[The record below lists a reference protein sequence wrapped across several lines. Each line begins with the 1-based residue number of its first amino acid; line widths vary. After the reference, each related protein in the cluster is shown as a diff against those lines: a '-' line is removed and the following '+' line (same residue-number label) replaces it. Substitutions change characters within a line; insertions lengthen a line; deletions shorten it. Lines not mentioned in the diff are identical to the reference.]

1 LLERSLLAIRDDRA
15 EGSMRQIT
23 LGDRLRYR
31 FDNTI
36 SRGTVALIGWLF
48 VLLAA
53 LVFASSLVV
62 YATGVAPEAGGR
74 RLGFLETLWLSLM
87 RTIDPGGVGGDQG
100 SWPFLLSML
109 AVTAGG
115 ILVFSTLIG
124 VIFAGIDSKLDEL
137 RKGRSFVVE
146 KGHTVVYGWSSE
158 VFSVISELVVANES
172 RPSACV
178 AVLANKDKVERED
191 EIRDR
196 VRKTKNTRVICR
208 TGDPIDIDDLEL
220 VNPHEAR
227 SIIVLPPEGE
237 DADSRVIKTILA
249 LTNNPN
255 RRKEPYHI
263 VSRMREPE
271 NLGVAQ
277 MVGGAEVELVPVD
290 DLIARI
296 TAQTCRQSGLSV
308 VYTDLLDF
316 GGDEIYFRHEP
327 RLVEIAFGEALTAY
341 ESCSVIGLRTGN
353 GRIELNPPMETEI
366 TAEDALILIAED
378 DSAIALSE
386 NADPKVEAGAIRR
399 PRPHREKPE
408 RTLILGWNERAPM
421 MIAHLDRYVSSGS
434 EVTVVTPEGA
444 GLPTTFDELEHQ
456 AVNVRT
462 GNTSDR
468 RTLDALEV
476 PAYDHVI
483 VLSYSDGSDDA
494 DSRTLVSLLHLREI
508 AEHSGRSFS
517 IVSEMLDDRNREL
530 AEIARADDFI
540 VSDRLVSLMMCQ
552 VSENKEYAAVFE
564 ELIDPKGSELYLK
577 PAEEYVKPGVPL
589 SFYTIVEAARRRGE
603 VAVGYRVKA
612 EAGDSRKSYGV
623 RLNPAKSQ
631 RIEFAEG
638 DKVIVLAVS

>member
-1 LLERSLLAIRDDRA
+1 
-15 EGSMRQIT
+15 MRKIT
-23 LGDRLRYR
+23 LADRLRYR

-124 VIFAGIDSKLDEL
+124 VIFTGIDSKLDEL

-146 KGHTVVYGWSSE
+146 KGHTVVYGWSLE
-158 VFSVISELVVANES
+158 VFSVVSELIVANES
-172 RPSACV
+172 RPSSCV
-178 AVLANKDKVERED
+178 AVLAQKDKVEMED

-196 VRKTKNTRVICR
+196 VGKKKNTRVVCR
-208 TGDPIDIDDLEL
+208 TGDPIDIDDLER

-327 RLVEIAFGEALTAY
+327 RLVEIAFGEALTAF
-341 ESCSVIGLRTGN
+341 ESCSLIGLRKGD

-386 NADPKVEAGAIRR
+386 NADPKIDAGAIRK
-399 PRPHREKPE
+399 PKPHREKPE
-408 RTLILGWNERAPM
+408 RTLILGWNDRAPKL
-421 MIAHLDRYVSSGS
+421 IAHLDRYVSPGS

-444 GLPTTFDELEHQ
+444 GLPTRFDELEHQ
-456 AVNVRT
+456 TVNVHT
-462 GNTSDR
+462 GNTSNR

-483 VLSYSDGSDDA
+483 VLSYSEGSDA

-508 AEHSGRSFS
+508 AERSGRSFS

-564 ELIDPKGSELYLK
+564 ELIDPEGSELYLK
-577 PAEEYVKPGVPL
+577 PAEEYVRPGVTL
-589 SFYTIVEAARRRGE
+589 SFYTVVEAVRRRGE

-612 EAGDSRKSYGV
+612 EAGDPRMSYGV
-623 RLNPAKSQ
+623 RLNPAKSR
-631 RIEFAEG
+631 RIEFVEG
-638 DKVIVLAVS
+638 DKVIVLAES

>member
-172 RPSACV
+172 RPSACI
-178 AVLANKDKVERED
+178 AVLADKDKVEMED

-196 VRKTKNTRVICR
+196 VGKTKNTRVVCR
-208 TGDPIDIDDLEL
+208 TGDPIDIDDLER

-227 SIIVLPPEGE
+227 SIIVLPPERE
-237 DADSRVIKTILA
+237 DADSQVIKTILA

-421 MIAHLDRYVSSGS
+421 MIAHLDRYVSPGS

-564 ELIDPKGSELYLK
+564 ELIDPEGSELYLK
-577 PAEEYVKPGVPL
+577 PADEYVRLGLPL
-589 SFYTIVEAARRRGE
+589 SFYTVVEAVRRRGE

>member
-1 LLERSLLAIRDDRA
+1 
-15 EGSMRQIT
+15 MRKIT
-23 LGDRLRYR
+23 LADRLRYR

-48 VLLAA
+48 VLLAV
-53 LVFASSLVV
+53 LVLASSLVV
-62 YATGVAPEAGGR
+62 YATGLAPEAGGR
-74 RLGFLETLWLSLM
+74 RPGFLETLWLSLM

-124 VIFAGIDSKLDEL
+124 IIFTGIDNKLDEL

-146 KGHTVVYGWSSE
+146 KGHTVVYGWSLE
-158 VFSVISELVVANES
+158 VFSVVSELIVANES
-172 RPSACV
+172 RPSSCV
-178 AVLANKDKVERED
+178 AVLAEKDKVEMED

-196 VRKTKNTRVICR
+196 VGKTKNTRVVCR
-208 TGDPIDIDDLEL
+208 TGDPIDIDDLEI

-227 SIIVLPPEGE
+227 SIIVLPPEGGE
-237 DADSRVIKTILA
+237 ADSRVIKTILA
-249 LTNNPN
+249 LTNNPS
-255 RRKEPYHI
+255 RREEPYHI

-316 GGDEIYFRHEP
+316 GGDEIYFHHEP
-327 RLVEIAFGEALTAY
+327 RLVGRTFGETLAAY

-353 GRIELNPPMETEI
+353 DRIELNPPMETDV

-378 DSAIALSE
+378 DSAIVLSE
-386 NADPKVEAGAIRR
+386 DTDPEVDAGVIRKLR
-399 PRPHREKPE
+399 PRIEKPE
-408 RTLILGWNERAPM
+408 RTLVLGWNDRAPT
-421 MIAHLDRYVSSGS
+421 MIAHLDRYVPPGS
-434 EVTVVTPEGA
+434 EVTVVAPEGA
-444 GLPTTFDELEHQ
+444 GLPTRFDELAHQ
-456 AVNVRT
+456 TVSIRT

-476 PAYDHVI
+476 PSYDHII
-483 VLSYSDGSDDA
+483 VLSYFDGSGSDDA
-494 DSRTLVSLLHLREI
+494 DSRTLVSLLHLRGI
-508 AEHSGRSFS
+508 AERSGRSFS

-552 VSENKEYAAVFE
+552 VSENKEYAAVVE
-564 ELIDPKGSELYLK
+564 ELIDPEGSEVYLK
-577 PAEEYVKPGVPL
+577 PADEYVESGVPL
-589 SFYTIVEAARRRGE
+589 SFYTVVEAARRRGE
-603 VAVGYRVKA
+603 MAVGYRVMA
-612 EAGDSRKSYGV
+612 EAGDPRKSYGV
-623 RLNPAKSQ
+623 HLNPAKSR

-638 DKVIVLAVS
+638 DKVIVLAES

>member
-1 LLERSLLAIRDDRA
+1 
-15 EGSMRQIT
+15 MRKIT
-23 LGDRLRYR
+23 LADRLRYR

-74 RLGFLETLWLSLM
+74 RLGFFETVWLSLM
-87 RTIDPGGVGGDQG
+87 RTIDPGCVGGDQG

-124 VIFAGIDSKLDEL
+124 VIFTGIDSKLDEL

-146 KGHTVVYGWSSE
+146 KGHTVLYGLSSE
-158 VFSVISELVVANES
+158 VFSIISELVVANES

-178 AVLANKDKVERED
+178 AVLADKDKVEMED

-196 VRKTKNTRVICR
+196 VGKTKNTRVVCR
-208 TGDPIDIDDLEL
+208 TGDPIDIDDLER

-237 DADSRVIKTILA
+237 DADSRVIKSILA

-271 NLGVAQ
+271 NLSVAQ

-327 RLVEIAFGEALTAY
+327 RLVEITFGESLTAY
-341 ESCSVIGLRTGN
+341 ESCSVIGLRTGDGN
-353 GRIELNPPMETEI
+353 IELNPPMETEI

-378 DSAIALSE
+378 DGAIALSE
-386 NADPKVEAGAIRR
+386 NTDHKVDAGAIRKPR
-399 PRPHREKPE
+399 PRQEKPE
-408 RTLILGWNERAPM
+408 RTLILGWNDRAPM
-421 MIAHLDRYVSSGS
+421 MIAHLDRFVPPSS

-444 GLPTTFDELEHQ
+444 GLPTRFDELEHQ
-456 AVNVRT
+456 TVNVRA

-483 VLSYSDGSDDA
+483 VLSYSDGSDADDA

-508 AEHSGRSFS
+508 AEHSGRPFS

-540 VSDRLVSLMMCQ
+540 VSDRLASLMMCQ
-552 VSENKEYAAVFE
+552 VSANKEYAAVFE
-564 ELIDPKGSELYLK
+564 ELIDPEGSELYLK
-577 PAEEYVKPGVPL
+577 PAEEYVRPGVPL
-589 SFYTIVEAARRRGE
+589 SFYTVVDAVRRRGE
-603 VAVGYRVKA
+603 IAVGYRVKA
-612 EAGDSRKSYGV
+612 EAGDPRKSYGV
-623 RLNPAKSQ
+623 RLNPTKSR

-638 DKVIVLAVS
+638 DKVIVLAES

>member
-1 LLERSLLAIRDDRA
+1 
-15 EGSMRQIT
+15 MRKIT
-23 LGDRLRYR
+23 LADRLRYR

-53 LVFASSLVV
+53 LIFASSLVV

-74 RLGFLETLWLSLM
+74 RLGFLEILWLSLM

-124 VIFAGIDSKLDEL
+124 VIFTGIESKLDEL

-146 KGHTVVYGWSSE
+146 KEHTVVYGWSSE

-178 AVLANKDKVERED
+178 AVLAHKDKVEMED

-196 VRKTKNTRVICR
+196 VGKTKNTRVICR

-220 VNPHEAR
+220 VNPHKAR

-255 RRKEPYHI
+255 RREDPYHI
-263 VSRMREPE
+263 VSRMRDPE
-271 NLGVAQ
+271 NLSVAR
-277 MVGGAEVELVPVD
+277 MVGGSEVELVPVD

-296 TAQTCRQSGLSV
+296 TAQTCRQSGLSG

-316 GGDEIYFRHEP
+316 GGDEIYFFHEP
-327 RLVEIAFGEALTAY
+327 RLAGRTFQEALTAH
-341 ESCSVIGLRTGN
+341 ENCSVIGLSAGN
-353 GRIELNPPMETEI
+353 GRIQLNPPMDTRVSPQ
-366 TAEDALILIAED
+366 DAMILIAED
-378 DSAIALSE
+378 DSKISLSE
-386 NADPKVEAGAIRR
+386 NAEPEVDVGAIRKPL
-399 PRPHREKPE
+399 PRERKPE
-408 RTLILGWNERAPM
+408 RTLVLGWNDRAPT
-421 MIAHLDRYVSSGS
+421 MIAQLDGYVSAGS
-434 EVTVVTPEGA
+434 EVTVVAPDGA
-444 GLPTTFDELEHQ
+444 GLPARFDGLTHQTVTFR
-456 AVNVRT
+456 A
-462 GNTSDR
+462 GNTTDR
-468 RTLDALEV
+468 RMLDALGV
-476 PAYDHVI
+476 PSYDHVI
-483 VLSYSDGSDDA
+483 VLSYSDELGHEEA
-494 DSRTLVSLLHLREI
+494 DSRTLVTLLHLREI
-508 AEHSGRSFS
+508 ADRSDRSFS

-552 VSENKEYAAVFE
+552 V
-564 ELIDPKGSELYLK
+564 
-577 PAEEYVKPGVPL
+577 
-589 SFYTIVEAARRRGE
+589 
-603 VAVGYRVKA
+603 
-612 EAGDSRKSYGV
+612 
-623 RLNPAKSQ
+623 
-631 RIEFAEG
+631 
-638 DKVIVLAVS
+638 

>member
-172 RPSACV
+172 RPSACI
-178 AVLANKDKVERED
+178 AVLADKDKVEMED

-196 VRKTKNTRVICR
+196 VGKTKNTRVVCR
-208 TGDPIDIDDLEL
+208 TGDPIDIDDLER

-227 SIIVLPPEGE
+227 SIIVLPPERE
-237 DADSRVIKTILA
+237 DADSQVIKTILA

-421 MIAHLDRYVSSGS
+421 MIAHLDRYVSPGS

-468 RTLDALEV
+468 RTLDTLEV

-564 ELIDPKGSELYLK
+564 ELIDPEGSELYLK
-577 PAEEYVKPGVPL
+577 PADEYVRPGVPL
-589 SFYTIVEAARRRGE
+589 SFYTVVEAVRRRGE

-612 EAGDSRKSYGV
+612 EADDPQISYGV
-623 RLNPAKSQ
+623 RLNPAKSR

-638 DKVIVLAVS
+638 DKVIVLAES

>member
-1 LLERSLLAIRDDRA
+1 
-15 EGSMRQIT
+15 MRKIT
-23 LGDRLRYR
+23 LADRLRYR

-48 VLLAA
+48 VLLAV
-53 LVFASSLVV
+53 LVLASSLVV
-62 YATGVAPEAGGR
+62 YATGLAPEAGGR
-74 RLGFLETLWLSLM
+74 RPGFLETLWLSLM

-124 VIFAGIDSKLDEL
+124 IIFTGIDNKLDEL

-146 KGHTVVYGWSSE
+146 KGHTVVYGWSLE
-158 VFSVISELVVANES
+158 VFSVVSELIVANES
-172 RPSACV
+172 RPSPCV
-178 AVLANKDKVERED
+178 AVLAQKDKVEMED

-196 VRKTKNTRVICR
+196 VGKTKNTRVVCR
-208 TGDPIDIDDLEL
+208 TGDPIDIDDLEI

-227 SIIVLPPEGE
+227 SIIVLPPEGGE
-237 DADSRVIKTILA
+237 ADSRVIKTILA
-249 LTNNPN
+249 LTNNPS
-255 RRKEPYHI
+255 RREEPYHI

-316 GGDEIYFRHEP
+316 GGDEIYFHHEP
-327 RLVEIAFGEALTAY
+327 RLVGRTFGETLAAY

-353 GRIELNPPMETEI
+353 DRIELNPPMETDV

-378 DSAIALSE
+378 DSAIVLSE
-386 NADPKVEAGAIRR
+386 DTDPEVDAGVIRKPR
-399 PRPHREKPE
+399 PRIEKPE
-408 RTLILGWNERAPM
+408 RTLVLGWNDRAPT
-421 MIAHLDRYVSSGS
+421 MIAHLDRYVPPGS
-434 EVTVVTPEGA
+434 EVTVVAPEGA
-444 GLPTTFDELEHQ
+444 GLPTRFDELAHQ
-456 AVNVRT
+456 TVSIRT

-476 PAYDHVI
+476 PSYDHII
-483 VLSYSDGSDDA
+483 VLSYFDGSGSDDA

-508 AEHSGRSFS
+508 AERSGRSFS

-552 VSENKEYAAVFE
+552 VSENKEYAAVVE
-564 ELIDPKGSELYLK
+564 ELIDPEGSEVYLK
-577 PAEEYVKPGVPL
+577 PADEYVESSVPL
-589 SFYTIVEAARRRGE
+589 SFYTVVEAARRRGE
-603 VAVGYRVKA
+603 MAVGYRVMA
-612 EAGDSRKSYGV
+612 EAGDPRKSYGV
-623 RLNPAKSQ
+623 HLNPAKSR

-638 DKVIVLAVS
+638 DKVIVLAES

>member
-1 LLERSLLAIRDDRA
+1 
-15 EGSMRQIT
+15 MRKIT
-23 LGDRLRYR
+23 LADRLRYR

-124 VIFAGIDSKLDEL
+124 VIFTGIESKLDEL

-146 KGHTVVYGWSSE
+146 KEHTVVYGWTSE

-178 AVLANKDKVERED
+178 AVLAHKDKVEMED

-196 VRKTKNTRVICR
+196 VGKTKNTRVICR

-271 NLGVAQ
+271 NLSVAQ
-277 MVGGAEVELVPVD
+277 MVGRAEVELVPVD

-327 RLVEIAFGEALTAY
+327 RLVEIAFGEALTAF
-341 ESCSVIGLRTGN
+341 ESCSLIGLRKGD

-386 NADPKVEAGAIRR
+386 NADPKIDAGAIRK
-399 PRPHREKPE
+399 PKPHREKPE
-408 RTLILGWNERAPM
+408 RTLILGWNDRAPK
-421 MIAHLDRYVSSGS
+421 MIAHLDRYVSPGS

-444 GLPTTFDELEHQ
+444 GLPTRFDELEHQ
-456 AVNVRT
+456 TVNVHT
-462 GNTSDR
+462 GNTSNR

-483 VLSYSDGSDDA
+483 VLSYSDGSDA

-508 AEHSGRSFS
+508 AERSGRSFS

-564 ELIDPKGSELYLK
+564 ELIDPEGSELYLK
-577 PAEEYVKPGVPL
+577 PADEYVRPGVPL
-589 SFYTIVEAARRRGE
+589 SFYTVVEAVRRRGE

-612 EAGDSRKSYGV
+612 EAGDPQISYGV
-623 RLNPAKSQ
+623 RLNPAKSR

-638 DKVIVLAVS
+638 DKVIVLAES

>member
-1 LLERSLLAIRDDRA
+1 
-15 EGSMRQIT
+15 MRKIT
-23 LGDRLRYR
+23 LADRLRYR

-48 VLLAA
+48 VLLAV
-53 LVFASSLVV
+53 LVLASSLVV
-62 YATGVAPEAGGR
+62 YATGLAPEAGGR
-74 RLGFLETLWLSLM
+74 RPGFLETLWLSLM

-124 VIFAGIDSKLDEL
+124 IIFTGIDNKLDEL

-146 KGHTVVYGWSSE
+146 KGHTVVYGWSLE
-158 VFSVISELVVANES
+158 VFSVVSELIVANES
-172 RPSACV
+172 RPSSCV
-178 AVLANKDKVERED
+178 ALLAQKDKVEMED

-196 VRKTKNTRVICR
+196 VGKTKNTRVVCR
-208 TGDPIDIDDLEL
+208 TGDPIDIDDLEI

-227 SIIVLPPEGE
+227 SIIVLPPEGGE
-237 DADSRVIKTILA
+237 ADSRVIKTILA
-249 LTNNPN
+249 LTNNPS
-255 RRKEPYHI
+255 RREEPYHI

-316 GGDEIYFRHEP
+316 GGDEIYFHHEP
-327 RLVEIAFGEALTAY
+327 RLVGRTFGETLAAY

-353 GRIELNPPMETEI
+353 DRIELNPPMETEV
-366 TAEDALILIAED
+366 TAVDALILIAED
-378 DSAIALSE
+378 DSAIVLSE
-386 NADPKVEAGAIRR
+386 DTDPEVDAGVIRKPR
-399 PRPHREKPE
+399 PRIEKPE
-408 RTLILGWNERAPM
+408 RTLVLGWNDRAPT
-421 MIAHLDRYVSSGS
+421 MIAHLDRYVPPGS
-434 EVTVVTPEGA
+434 EVTVVAPEGA
-444 GLPTTFDELEHQ
+444 GLPTRFDELGHQ
-456 AVNVRT
+456 TVSVRT

-476 PAYDHVI
+476 PSYDHII
-483 VLSYSDGSDDA
+483 VLSYFDGSGSDDA

-508 AEHSGRSFS
+508 AERSGRSFS

-552 VSENKEYAAVFE
+552 VSENKEYAAVVE
-564 ELIDPKGSELYLK
+564 ELIDPEGSEVYLK
-577 PAEEYVKPGVPL
+577 PADEYVESGVPL
-589 SFYTIVEAARRRGE
+589 SFYTVVEAARRRGE
-603 VAVGYRVKA
+603 MAVGYRVMA
-612 EAGDSRKSYGV
+612 EAGDPRKSYGV
-623 RLNPAKSQ
+623 HLNPAKS
-631 RIEFAEG
+631 RRMEFAEG